1 MQDLKSRTRAFALSI
16 IQLTDRLPNTR
27 KAERMGDQVFRS
39 GTSVHAHYREAIRAK
54 SDRDFVSKIEGALQE
69 LEESVGWLELLTA
82 GGVIPLEHVQ
92 PILQEA
98 NELTAIFV
106 TIAKKVKARSGRRT
120 EKQSDEA

>member
-1 MQDLKSRTRAFALSI
+1 MQDLKNRTRAFALSI
-16 IQLTDRLPNTR
+16 IQLTDRLPTTR

-69 LEESVGWLELLTA
+69 LEETTGWIELLTA
-82 GGVIPLEHVQ
+82 GGVIPPEYVQ

-106 TIAKKVKARSGRRT
+106 TIAKKVKARSGQRT
-120 EKQSDEA
+120 ARQRDEG

>member
-1 MQDLKSRTRAFALSI
+1 MQDLKTRTRAFALSI
-16 IQLTDRLPNTR
+16 IELTDRLPSTR

-54 SDRDFVSKIEGALQE
+54 SDRDFLSKIEGGLQE
-69 LEESVGWLELLTA
+69 LEESVGWLELMTA
-82 GGVIPLEHVQ
+82 GGVIPPEHVQ

-106 TIAKKVKARSGRRT
+106 TIAKKVKARGGRRT
-120 EKQSDEA
+120 

>member
-16 IQLTDRLPNTR
+16 IQLTDGLPNTR
-27 KAERMGDQVFRS
+27 KAERMGDQVFRA

-82 GGVIPLEHVQ
+82 GGVIAQDEAL

-106 TIAKKVKARSGRRT
+106 TIAKKVKAR
-120 EKQSDEA
+120 